1 MNFFS
6 KKEEKKQTLKKK
18 NIHYNNSFVRDQHF
32 QKEKERSKHYEDIN
46 FTQNDSYFSRSDK
59 KKQFIREELKKEG
72 PFRRDSSTS
81 NSKGKFKR

>member
-32 QKEKERSKHYEDIN
+32 QKEKERSNNYEDID
-46 FTQNDSYFSRSDK
+46 FTQNHSYFSRSDK
-59 KKQFIREELKKEG
+59 QKQSMRE
-72 PFRRDSSTS
+72 
-81 NSKGKFKR
+81 